1 MFSIGSLIIF
11 VYDNWWYLFSL
22 LQRKS
27 FLEAIHPLWVC
38 TLSKEELMWLHF
50 QGKYLWGMRD
60 EGWRRRVS
68 VCRKWILSCSWWCD
82 IILYGLFLYFYFQFE
97 LKFPYVTWFADV
109 FFLIFVILHLQHFRG
124 LSFRTISSVGPHGAI
139 IHYSPNPKTCSELDP
154 DSIYLCDSGG
164 QVHLSYSFI
173 V

>member
-1 MFSIGSLIIF
+1 MISVFSPSEEKF
-11 VYDNWWYLFSL
+11 PRSH
-22 LQRKS
+22 S
-27 FLEAIHPLWVC
+27 S
-38 TLSKEELMWLHF
+38 TLSMYFVKRRIDVVTFSRKIFM
-50 QGKYLWGMRD
+50 GD